1 MNQPLARCA
10 GNALEVAEAVRYLT
24 GERRTPRLHEVTL
37 ALSSEMLLAAGLAAD
52 ESAARAQLMRALDS
66 GRAAEIFA
74 RMVAE
79 MGGPVDF
86 VERCQLYLS
95 SAPLVRP
102 VYPEHSGH
110 VSAMDARG
118 LGMAVCALGGGRR
131 QASDS
136 LDYRVGLSDLVE
148 LGQMLTLDTPLAVV
162 HAANESSLL
171 EAERRIRAAVSLSAA
186 RAPQAP
192 LVYRKLRGAEPAA

>member
-1 MNQPLARCA
+1 
-10 GNALEVAEAVRYLT
+10 
-24 GERRTPRLHEVTL
+24 
-37 ALSSEMLLAAGLAAD
+37 
-52 ESAARAQLMRALDS
+52 
-66 GRAAEIFA
+66 
-74 RMVAE
+74 
-79 MGGPVDF
+79 
-86 VERCQLYLS
+86 
-95 SAPLVRP
+95 
-102 VYPEHSGH
+102 
-110 VSAMDARG
+110 
-118 LGMAVCALGGGRR
+118 MAVCALGGGRR